1 MCGLIALQNKRQER
15 KQQALSTFLFWFSC
29 EKGSVI
35 PGDSFK
41 IGRFK
46 IVL

>member
-15 KQQALSTFLFWFSC
+15 KQQALTTFPFWFYS

-41 IGRFK
+41 IGRLK